1 MKRNKWYLS
10 VIVMVS
16 ALALI
21 CGSAAG
27 ADNKV
32 FKWKGQGCF
41 GNASPLGKY
50 TVVLWK
56 QYAEAMSGGR
66 LQIMLHDAGEIVPP
80 TKIYDAVKDGMLDFG
95 MNTPAW
101 QKGKYPAG
109 DLYYTLP
116 GGVLEMNDLIV
127 WLYGAGGKQLAQ
139 EMYGDELIVFPL
151 GLTPPEEVWTKKPVK
166 TLADIKGM
174 KIRAAGLS
182 MDLWEKLG
190 ASVVLL
196 AGGEV
201 LPGLQRGLIDGAE
214 MLEASYDFSL
224 GLHEVC
230 KYRFGPPVH
239 MSNNVFQLLI
249 KTKSWKELPDD
260 LKAIVEKAA
269 MASTLQGYADFW
281 QETIEADKKITAYG
295 ITTTKLSKADQDK
308 TRELTMQILDQK
320 SAENP
325 FFKKVWE
332 SQKKFIKEFR
342 PYYDFTK
349 FD

>member
-1 MKRNKWYLS
+1 MMRKKWCRLAF
-10 VIVMVS
+10 VMVL

-21 CGSAAG
+21 SSSALA
-27 ADNKV
+27 ADQV
-32 FKWKGQGCF
+32 IKWKGQGCF
-41 GNASPLGKY
+41 GNASPLGVH
-50 TVVLWK
+50 TIVLWK
-56 QYAEAMSGGR
+56 QYVEEMAGGR
-66 LQIMLHDAGEIVPP
+66 LQLMLHDAGEIVPP
-80 TKIYDAVKDGMLDFG
+80 TKIYDAVRDGMLDFG

-109 DLYYTLP
+109 DLFYTLP
-116 GGVLEMNDLIV
+116 GGVLEMNDLII
-127 WLYGAGGKQLAQ
+127 WIYGGGGKQLEQ
-139 EMYGDELIVFPL
+139 EMYGNELVVFPL
-151 GLTPPEEVWTKKPVK
+151 GLTPPEEVWSKRPIK
-166 TLADIKGM
+166 TLADIKGL

-196 AGGEV
+196 PGGEV
-201 LPGLQRGLIDGAE
+201 LPGLQRGLIDAAE
-214 MLEASYDFSL
+214 MLEASYDYSL

-239 MSNNVFQLLI
+239 MSNNIFQLLI
-249 KTKSWKELPDD
+249 KPKSWKELPND

-269 MASTLQGYADFW
+269 MSATLQGYSSFW
-281 QETIEADKKITAYG
+281 QDTIAANKKIEAYG
-295 ITTTKLSKADQDK
+295 IVTTKLSKADQDK
-308 TRELTMQILDQK
+308 TREITMQILDEK
-320 SAENP
+320 SAKDP

-342 PYYDFTK
+342 PYFDLTK